1 MIWIYLSK
9 KYLFRLLENLSFDDG
24 HLVFNKHFNLHRI
37 LTNEHLHDPPH
48 RR

>member
-24 HLVFNKHFNLHRI
+24 HPVFNKHFNLHRI
-37 LTNEHLHDPPH
+37 LTHEHLHDPPH